1 MGGFFDKRMGAGWK
15 VSFVVSVLILVLGV
29 VDEPILDGEELFV
42 YSLML
47 VIWVTARW
55 ITIGKRANDD
65 GSE

>member
-1 MGGFFDKRMGAGWK
+1 MESFFDKRMSAGWK
-15 VSFVVSVLILVLGV
+15 VSFIISVLILVLGV
-29 VDEPILDGEELFV
+29 VEESILDAFELFV

-55 ITIGKRANDD
+55 ITIGKQASDD